1 MRPEPLITE
10 SDLETLERNVWTAL
24 EACDTSGLRVLGYG
38 EITLV
43 LGWPPEAPR
52 VACKRLPMFPDV
64 GRAAAY
70 GETVTD
76 YIEALRR
83 RDVDMITSE
92 WRTVTGDG
100 DVAAY
105 VIQPV
110 LPVDTLV
117 PNLLRA
123 DPTTGIEVVD
133 RIISTIANTVDEEV
147 GLDGQVANW
156 AFVEGRLRYFD
167 VTTPMLKDSAGR
179 TRLDLGLLVRPLP
192 APVRS
197 IVRRAVAPGIVAH
210 FHEPRYV
217 LVDMIGNLL
226 KERLDGVVDQA
237 IALANRYAEPPID
250 RHEVERFYRSDA
262 RTWEVLLQLR
272 RADRWWYRHVRHHT
286 YPFLLP
292 GPIER

>member
-1 MRPEPLITE
+1 MAEPMITDSE
-10 SDLETLERNVWTAL
+10 LAMLERQVWNAL
-24 EACDTSGLRVLGYG
+24 ESGDLSRLRVLGYG

-43 LGWPPEAPR
+43 LGWPPDEPR
-52 VACKRLPMFPDV
+52 VACKRLPVFP
-64 GRAAAY
+64 GTARAAAY
-70 GETVTD
+70 GATIAA
-76 YIEALRR
+76 YIEELRQR
-83 RDVDMITSE
+83 EVNVLTSE
-92 WRTVTGDG
+92 WRTVAFGG
-100 DVAAY
+100 SVAAY

-110 LPVDTLV
+110 LDDDTLV

-123 DPTTGIEVVD
+123 DPGTGSRVLAD
-133 RIISTIANTVDEEV
+133 IISVIANAVDVAV

-156 AFVEGRLRYFD
+156 AFVDGRLRYFD
-167 VTTPMLKDSAGR
+167 VTTPMLNDSEGR

-192 APVRS
+192 APVRT

-226 KERLDGVVDQA
+226 KERLDAVIDPA

-250 RHEVERFYRSDA
+250 RQEIERFYRSDA
-262 RTWEVLLQLR
+262 RTWEALLRLR
-272 RADRWWYRHVRHHT
+272 RADRWWQRHIRRRA

-292 GPIER
+292 GPIDR